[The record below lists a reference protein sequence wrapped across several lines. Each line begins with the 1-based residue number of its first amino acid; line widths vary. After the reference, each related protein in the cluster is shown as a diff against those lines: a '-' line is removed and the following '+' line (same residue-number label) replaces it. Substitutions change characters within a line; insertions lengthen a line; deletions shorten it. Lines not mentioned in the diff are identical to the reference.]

1 MKLKHME
8 TAALKAESLEICG
21 ILANTDSPERVFA
34 FLRDM
39 LSEKEIVEF
48 SRRFKVAKMLSEGVS
63 YAAIETETGMS
74 SATIARVSKFL
85 TGEFG
90 GYRDAISTLQ
100 SVTDKHHSGHRP
112 RSV

>member
-1 MKLKHME
+1 ME

-21 ILANTDSPERVFA
+21 ILAKTDSPERVFA

-63 YAAIETETGMS
+63 YSAIESATGMS
-74 SATIARVSKFL
+74 STTIARVSKFL
-85 TGEFG
+85 SGEFG
-90 GYRDAISTLQ
+90 GYRDAISTLR

>member
-1 MKLKHME
+1 ME
-8 TAALKAESLEICG
+8 TAALRAESLEICE
-21 ILANTDSPERVFA
+21 ILARTDSPDRVFA

-48 SRRFKVAKMLSEGVS
+48 SRRFKVAKMLSEGAS
-63 YAAIETETGMS
+63 YSVIENGTGMS
-74 SATIARVSKFL
+74 STTIARVSKFL
-85 TGEFG
+85 SGEFG
-90 GYRDAISTLQ
+90 GYRDAISMLK

>member
-1 MKLKHME
+1 ME
-8 TAALKAESLEICG
+8 TAALRTQSLEICA
-21 ILANTDSPERVFA
+21 ILANMDSPERVFA

-48 SRRFKVAKMLSEGVS
+48 SRRFQVAKMLSEGVS
-63 YAAIETETGMS
+63 YAAIENETGMS

-85 TGEFG
+85 SGEFG
-90 GYRDAISTLQ
+90 GYRDAISTLR
-100 SVTDKHHSGHRP
+100 SIADKHHSGHCP